1 MGDFNKV
8 FSFILG
14 LVVVI
19 VFLAVATNRLNLKN
33 RISFLKGS
41 KAVVSPTPTPYET
54 IEIAGG
60 DTLFPQKKNPTP
72 TTSNLKNVK
81 QTPKTGPE
89 QGILLLS
96 FLSGAFGFFLRKRA

>member
-1 MGDFNKV
+1 MGDFNKI

-14 LVVVI
+14 L
-19 VFLAVATNRLNLKN
+19 LAVIIILAIVTKRLNLRSK
-33 RISFLKGS
+33 ISFLRRS
-41 KAVVSPTPTPYET
+41 RAIVSPTPTPYET

-60 DTLFPQKKNPTP
+60 DVLFPQKKNPTP
-72 TTSNLKNVK
+72 TTSNLKDVK

-96 FLSGAFGFFLRKRA
+96 FLSGSFGFFLRKKA